1 MEDQDQNSQDAATT
15 EGPGGGYVAAPAI
28 VMIAAVLF
36 ALAGIAAYTLVAFWP
51 VSVPAGS
58 SDTASNWFRWHGVM
72 ADETQLFIIVLAA
85 GALGGLAHS
94 VRSFYWY
101 VGNRNLHS
109 SWTLMYL
116 ALPLTGSGMA
126 LLTYLVLRGG
136 LTTSFSTTDN
146 VNPYGIAAISA
157 LAGLFSRE
165 AVEKLKAVFE
175 VLLSPAEKGKDSLTG
190 TTTIDKI
197 TPPEGAV
204 GDLIKVSGTGLSLIT
219 QVRFGG
225 GVSVAV
231 LSSSESEVTTEVPA
245 EAVTGPLK
253 LIGPAGAWTS
263 RDPFTVTQ
271 GTSEEQN
278 S

>member
-1 MEDQDQNSQDAATT
+1 MEEQDQSSDVPAT

-51 VSVPAGS
+51 IPVPAGG
-58 SDTASNWFRWHGVM
+58 SDTASNWFSWHGVM

-197 TPPEGAV
+197 TPAEGAV
-204 GDLIKVSGTGLSLIT
+204 GDLIKISGAGLSLIT

-225 GVSVAV
+225 GISVAV
-231 LSSSESEVTTEVPA
+231 LTASESEVTTEVPA

-263 RDPFTVTQ
+263 RDPFTVTR
-271 GTSEEQN
+271 GTPEEPD